1 MIMSVYRQGQP
12 IAEIDHLACIA
23 LATEVTDLDL
33 INWAVTSR
41 KPVLTALSGEAAVI
55 KLQEPGDA
63 GHSFEA
69 LYHDAI
75 NLRDITRMKAH
86 GVNTPE
92 AIGDGLYEVYIVVH
106 IPIDPRVR
114 IQLRARDDK
123 DAKER
128 MREYLEGNDFG
139 EEICRAAVEEI
150 FSSDLTRLVTAGVH
164 KIQEPAPADAPV
176 WEIMPR
182 SKVGKSD

>member
-12 IAEIDHLACIA
+12 TAEIDHLACIA

-41 KPVLTALSGEAAVI
+41 KPVLTALSGEAAII

-75 NLRDITRMKAH
+75 NLRDITRMKSH
-86 GVNTPE
+86 GVTTPE
-92 AIGDGLYEVYIVVH
+92 AIGDCLYQADIIVH
-106 IPIDPRVR
+106 IPIDPSVR
-114 IQLRARDDK
+114 IRLRARSDK

-128 MREYLEGNDFG
+128 LVEYLAGNDFG
-139 EEICRAAVEEI
+139 EEICRVAVQEI
-150 FSSDLTRLVTAGVH
+150 FASPLTRLASTGVLR
-164 KIQEPAPADAPV
+164 IQDPAPPNAPV
-176 WEIMPR
+176 WEILEP
-182 SKVGKSD
+182 GANDD